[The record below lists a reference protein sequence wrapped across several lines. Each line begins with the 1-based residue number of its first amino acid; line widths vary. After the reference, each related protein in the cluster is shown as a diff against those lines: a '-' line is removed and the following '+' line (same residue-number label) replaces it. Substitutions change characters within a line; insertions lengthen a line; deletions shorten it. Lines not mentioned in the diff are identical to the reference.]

1 MEETELKRKNRRSET
16 REGNITEEFE
26 TDINNEKKVVDFET
40 CVCFYV
46 FISHFFLQTSD
57 FS

>member
-1 MEETELKRKNRRSET
+1 MEETELRRKNRRSET
-16 REGNITEEFE
+16 GEGNIMEEFE

-46 FISHFFLQTSD
+46 
-57 FS
+57 